1 MNTKIAGKKHIAIIM
16 DGNRR
21 WADQRKMPSF
31 AGHRAGI
38 DSLKKIVTACPAL
51 NINYLTVYAFS
62 TENWTRQK
70 QEVNFLFDLL
80 SKALINELAELKAKK
95 VKLKF
100 LGDLSGLEADLQ
112 FQLKKA
118 EAETDLKETNLNL
131 QVALN
136 YGGRREITQAS
147 RKLASDLAENK
158 IKIEEID
165 EALFEKYLYEPNLP
179 ELDLLIRTGGDK
191 RISNYLLWQCAY
203 SELIF
208 DDTLWP
214 DFNENCLAN
223 CLNEF
228 ESRIRRFGK

>member
-1 MNTKIAGKKHIAIIM
+1 MDKKHIAIIM

-21 WADQRKMPSF
+21 WAEQKKMPSF

-38 DSLKKIVTACPAL
+38 DSLKKIVKICPSL

-62 TENWTRQK
+62 TENWSRQK

-80 SKALINELAELKAKK
+80 SKALINELAELKSQK

-100 LGDLSGLEADLQ
+100 LGDLAELEPDLQ

-118 EAETDLKETNLNL
+118 EAETDLKDANLNL

-136 YGGRREITQAS
+136 YGGRREITEAS
-147 RKLASDLAENK
+147 RKLALDLIENK
-158 IKIEEID
+158 IKIEEIN
-165 EALFEKYLYEPNLP
+165 EKLFENYLYEPNLP
-179 ELDLLIRTGGDK
+179 ELDLLIRTGGEK
-191 RISNYLLWQCAY
+191 RISNYLLWQSAY

-208 DDTLWP
+208 DDSLWP
-214 DFNENCLAN
+214 DFNENCLIN

-228 ESRIRRFGK
+228 ENRIRRFGK